1 MVQLL
6 AGVACLLFVLG
17 LRDTRVRSEPPAT
30 PIAEPIAVELRVVA
44 RGNAPEAGAARA
56 KTLPPPTDVRFFR
69 EQQGHYEFVAQLTTD
84 PSGTAT
90 ARVPPG
96 DYWVIARAPN
106 FARLTLP
113 LEIRSDRS
121 LLLSLEPAQRL
132 VVNVR
137 DEGGRSV
144 AGATVLVTTTDRLP
158 FGGSTS
164 GAGQLLLDA
173 LAAGPYE
180 VRVLAPGYEPFE
192 TTTSQSELDVR
203 LRRASALRVVVR
215 DEQGAGVADAEVQL
229 GGARLWPTRRVS
241 TNAEGQVV
249 ISGLAAGTYEAF
261 AQQGS
266 RVSDILYGIE
276 LGQGSEPVH
285 TIELVLR
292 PGRFLSVEVVDVE
305 GKGIAEA
312 DLLLAEAGVAA
323 FPRPARSDAQG
334 RARLGPLRW
343 HQAHLAVRADG
354 FVPRSLWVGSE
365 ALESGEALRVEL
377 VRGGTI
383 VGRVVDE
390 RGYPVEGVALEV
402 IGTDLYGMPV
412 ALTPDTSSVRKAH
425 FSQVLKGPAPLIP
438 AGELGVMPG
447 PVPPIPLVGTGV
459 SSTLQ
464 GRWTTDGRG
473 QFTARGVSPGE
484 LRILARHP
492 DYVESVS
499 DPVRLGPGGEAEVE
513 VVLRAGRRIEGRL
526 LDAEGFPVAQARV
539 RLQASKGA
547 FDRTL
552 LTRTDGTF
560 AVAAAPKELV
570 VSVFDIDDPLRVV
583 LRRPVVLTDDLTER
597 LELELPEARA
607 DVLFEVLDDQ
617 GDPIA
622 VAQVTVLSLDPEVPL
637 RETRFSA
644 DDGSLELS
652 AAAGIHA
659 RVLVD
664 TPGFA
669 RLDRVFP
676 ALPETARLQLSRAVT
691 VTGRV
696 TAVRGRQAAA
706 GAQVTLR
713 GEGIRRLGRTD
724 ESGEYTIRDVP
735 AGRFTVTVEHP
746 ELGRAATEVQVV
758 RLDHD
763 RPFEIP
769 PLDLVELATV
779 SGRVLD
785 RDGSPVAGAR
795 VAVGIVPSYLPQGT
809 LPSGVAV
816 TDAEGEFTLLGVEP
830 GRRTLRALA
839 PTVGRGSVGGVQ
851 LEPGDELRDLTISLT
866 EPLGEDG
873 HDWRG
878 GVAITLGE
886 RDTRRGTVVVLVHV
900 AEGSEAERAGLL
912 PGDVL
917 THVDGVAVSEMAE
930 ARQRLGGPAGSDVVL
945 VLLRDGKTVHT
956 RVTRE
961 AISR

>member
-1 MVQLL
+1 MQLL
-6 AGVACLLFVLG
+6 AGVACLLFILG
-17 LRDTRVRSEPPAT
+17 LRDTRVRSEPLAT
-30 PIAEPIAVELRVVA
+30 PTTETIVVGLRIVA
-44 RGNAPEAGAARA
+44 RSNVPEAAAA
-56 KTLPPPTDVRFFR
+56 SPNASPPPTDVRFFR
-69 EQQGHYEFVAQLTTD
+69 EQQGHYEYVAQLTTD

-96 DYWVIARAPN
+96 DYWVIARAPR

-113 LEIRSDRS
+113 LEIRADRS
-121 LLLSLEPAQRL
+121 LLLTLEAARRL
-132 VVNVR
+132 AVTVR
-137 DEGGRSV
+137 NDGGESV
-144 AGATVLVTTTDRLP
+144 SGAAVLVTAADRLP
-158 FGGSTS
+158 FGGSTD
-164 GAGQLLLDA
+164 GAGRLVLDA
-173 LAAGPYE
+173 LGSGPYA

-192 TTTSQSELDVR
+192 TTTSQSELEVR

-215 DEQGAGVADAEVQL
+215 DEQGNGVADAEVQL
-229 GGARLWPTRRVS
+229 SGARLWPTRRVS

-266 RVSDILYGIE
+266 RVSDVLYGIE
-276 LGQGSEPVH
+276 LGYGSEPVH
-285 TIELVLR
+285 TVELVLR

-305 GKGIAEA
+305 GKGIADA
-312 DLLLAEAGVAA
+312 DLLLTEAGVAA
-323 FPRPARSDAQG
+323 FPRAARSDAHG

-365 ALESGEALRVEL
+365 ALDSAEPLRVEL
-377 VRGGTI
+377 IRGGTI

-390 RGYPVEGVALEV
+390 RGFPVEGVALEV

-425 FSQVLKGPAPLIP
+425 FSEVLKGPAPLIP

-447 PVPPIPLVGTGV
+447 PVPPIPLVGSGV
-459 SSTLQ
+459 ASTLQ

-484 LRILARHP
+484 LRVLARHP

-526 LDAEGFPVAQARV
+526 LDAQGFPVAQARV
-539 RLQASKGA
+539 RLQATKGA

-570 VSVFDIDDPLRVV
+570 VSVFDIDEPLRVV
-583 LRRPVVLTDDLTER
+583 LRRAVVLSDDPNER

-607 DVLFEVLDDQ
+607 DVRFEVLDDR
-617 GDPIA
+617 DEPVA

-669 RLDRVFP
+669 RLDRVLP
-676 ALPETARLQLSRAVT
+676 ALPETVRLKLSRAVT

-696 TAVRGRQAAA
+696 TTVRGRQPAV

-713 GEGIRRLGRTD
+713 GDGIRRQGRTD
-724 ESGEYTIRDVP
+724 ASGEFTIRDVP
-735 AGRFTVTVEHP
+735 AGRIHVTAEHP
-746 ELGRAATEVQVV
+746 ELGRAFTEVEVV

-779 SGRVLD
+779 SGRVVD
-785 RDGSPVAGAR
+785 RDGSPVVGAR
-795 VAVGIVPSYLPQGT
+795 VAVGVVPAYLPQGV
-809 LPSGVAV
+809 LPSGMAM
-816 TDAEGEFTLLGVEP
+816 TDSQGEFTLVGVEP
-830 GRRTLRALA
+830 GRHTLSALA
-839 PTVGRGSVGGVQ
+839 PTVGRGSVANVQ
-851 LEPGDELRDLTISLT
+851 LEPGEERRDLVIVLT
-866 EPLGEDG
+866 QPLGEDG

-878 GVAITLGE
+878 GVAVTLGE
-886 RDTRRGTVVVLVHV
+886 RDTRRGTHVVVVHV

-917 THVDGVAVSEMAE
+917 THVDGVAVSDMAE

-961 AISR
+961 AVSR